1 VRSPAKDPE
10 LSPLVISFPNILF
23 YILLC
28 HLDAYDMV
36 SWEDREG
43 NRQQATVQTKEFG
56 VWRSEARGSEIGG
69 DHEKDAPY
77 VVNLVEISGARTN
90 G

>member
-1 VRSPAKDPE
+1 MLIKLGGSR
-10 LSPLVISFPNILF
+10 
-23 YILLC
+23 
-28 HLDAYDMV
+28 
-36 SWEDREG
+36 
-43 NRQQATVQTKEFG
+43 RQQATGNSAKCKVQTKEFG